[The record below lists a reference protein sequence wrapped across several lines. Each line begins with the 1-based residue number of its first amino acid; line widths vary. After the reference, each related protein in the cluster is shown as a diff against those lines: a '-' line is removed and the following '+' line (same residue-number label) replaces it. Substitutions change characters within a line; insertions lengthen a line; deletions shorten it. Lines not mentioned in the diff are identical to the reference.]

1 MIRGKHKMKLL
12 YGTTN
17 PAKLAIM
24 RSKVEGLGI
33 EIIGLKDIDIKVDP
47 VDESGDNPME
57 NARVKA
63 LAYYDAVRMPVFSCD
78 SGLYIEGVESKNQ
91 PGAYVRRVDGKEM
104 NDEEM
109 IAYYAKVAASM
120 GGFAKARYKN
130 AICLVLDEESI
141 YEYDG
146 LDISSECF
154 LLTSEPHS
162 KRVTGFP
169 LDSISV
175 EIESGEYYMDLE
187 AAEGYKSKYD
197 IGQGFRDFFIRV
209 LENREAAAAI
219 DGKEA

>member
-1 MIRGKHKMKLL
+1 MKLL

-17 PAKLAIM
+17 PAKLTTM
-24 RSKVEGLGI
+24 RSKIEGLGI
-33 EIIGLKDIDIKVDP
+33 EIIGLNDIDIKVDS
-47 VDESGDNPME
+47 VDESGNNPLE
-57 NARVKA
+57 NARLKA
-63 LAYYDAVRMPVFSCD
+63 LAYHHAIRMPVFSCD
-78 SGLYIEGVESKNQ
+78 SGLYIDGVESKNQ

-146 LDISSECF
+146 LDISSEYF

-175 EIESGEYYMDLE
+175 EIESSEYYMDLE
-187 AAEGYKSKYD
+187 AVEGYKSKYD

-209 LENREAAAAI
+209 LENREAAVTI
-219 DGKEA
+219 DRKDE

>member
-1 MIRGKHKMKLL
+1 MKLL

-17 PAKLAIM
+17 TAKLNSM
-24 RSKVEGLGI
+24 RNKVEGLGI
-33 EIIGLKDIDIKVDP
+33 EIIGLGDIDIKADP
-47 VDESGDNPME
+47 VDESGKNPME

-63 LAYYDAVRMPVFSCD
+63 LAYYDAIRMPVFSCD
-78 SGLYIEGVESKNQ
+78 TGLYIDGVESKNQ
-91 PGAYVRRVDGKEM
+91 PGAYVRRVAGKEM

-146 LDISSECF
+146 LDISSEYF

-162 KRVTGFP
+162 KRVKGFP
-169 LDSISV
+169 LDSISA
-175 EIESGEYYMDLE
+175 EIESREYYMDLE

-209 LENREAAAAI
+209 LADREAAITI
-219 DGKEA
+219 DRKDE

>member
-1 MIRGKHKMKLL
+1 MKLL

-17 PAKLAIM
+17 PAKLNSM
-24 RSKVEGLGI
+24 RSKVEGLDIG
-33 EIIGLKDIDIKVDP
+33 IIGLNDIDINVDP
-47 VDESGDNPME
+47 INESGNSPME
-57 NARVKA
+57 NARLKA
-63 LAYYDAVRMPVFSCD
+63 LAYYDAIRMPVFSCD
-78 SGLYIEGVESKNQ
+78 TGLYIDGVESKNQ
-91 PGAYVRRVDGKEM
+91 PGAYVRRVDDKEM
-104 NDEEM
+104 SDELM
-109 IAYYAKVAASM
+109 IEYYAKIAASM

-146 LDISSECF
+146 LDISSESF
-154 LLTSEPHS
+154 LLASKPHL
-162 KRVTGFP
+162 KRVKGFP

-187 AAEGYKSKYD
+187 AIEGYKSKYD

-209 LENREAAAAI
+209 LENKEAAAAI

>member
-1 MIRGKHKMKLL
+1 
-12 YGTTN
+12 
-17 PAKLAIM
+17 
-24 RSKVEGLGI
+24 
-33 EIIGLKDIDIKVDP
+33 
-47 VDESGDNPME
+47 
-57 NARVKA
+57 
-63 LAYYDAVRMPVFSCD
+63 
-78 SGLYIEGVESKNQ
+78 
-91 PGAYVRRVDGKEM
+91 M

-209 LENREAAAAI
+209 LENGEAAAAI
-219 DGKEA
+219 EGKEA